1 MTLAK
6 HSTPFYYDIVS
17 DKLKATGINPYVINW
32 IITFLNHRKQRVILD
47 GITEFID
54 INRGVHQAT
63 VLGPT
68 IIILLGGQY
77 DIQLAD
83 PRDNPMVKFADGITI
98 GKDGTN
104 VTTDEVNGMKHW
116 VASIRTRMNLSK
128 TPEMLVHGKT
138 TKPDPQLLVPDIE
151 STVRAGRLLGRTR
164 QENPGC

>member
-6 HSTPFYYDIVS
+6 HSTPSYYDIVS

-32 IITFLNHRKQRVILD
+32 IITFLNHRKQRVILY

-54 INRGVHQAT
+54 INRGIPQAT
-63 VLGPT
+63 VLDPT
-68 IIILLGGQY
+68 IFSLVVNMTYNLLTLE
-77 DIQLAD
+77 I
-83 PRDNPMVKFADGITI
+83 NPVVKFADGITI
-98 GKDGTN
+98 SKDGTN

-116 VASIRTRMNLSK
+116 VASIRTRLNLSK